1 MKGLMVAVITAFA
14 LLAAVLGI
22 PRSHSVPAVGRTDL
36 ASSSTLQELQGAR
49 SAAKLP
55 AEDFDDRSLV
65 FPRETTR

>member
-14 LLAAVLGI
+14 LLTAVLGFT
-22 PRSHSVPAVGRTDL
+22 RSHSVSAVGRADL

-49 SAAKLP
+49 GAAKLP